1 MKKWLMAVLL
11 GSVLVLG
18 ACGSGDDAQD
28 DTSVDEGTG
37 TEEATDEGAAG
48 GSVDASAAEELYKQN
63 CASCHAQDLS
73 GGVGP
78 ELTTIGS
85 KMSAEEIE
93 KIIVDGKGSMP
104 PGLLTGDDAKL
115 VAEWLAEKK

>member
-11 GSVLVLG
+11 GTILVLG
-18 ACGSGDDAQD
+18 ACGDGDDASD

-37 TEEATDEGAAG
+37 TEESSDDAT
-48 GSVDASAAEELYKQN
+48 VDSSAAEKLYQQS
-63 CASCHAQDLS
+63 CSSCHANDLS

-78 ELTTIGS
+78 DLTAIGS
-85 KMSAEEIE
+85 SMSADEIE
-93 KIIVDGKGSMP
+93 SAIVDGVGSMP
-104 PGLLTGDDAKL
+104 PGLLTGDDAKA